1 MAIHRKQ
8 ELDEAYLQP
17 AGYLADQA
25 QPAAVVATATAVTL
39 SVNQLFAAII
49 LQDPSGGAVTTTTPT
64 AALIVAALKNARP
77 GANFAVRIRNTADA
91 AETITVAGGTGVT
104 ISGTAT
110 IAQNNSKEFLFVVT
124 VATTGSEAVTAYS
137 LGTVVH

>member
-25 QPAAVVATATAVTL
+25 QPAAVVTTATAVTL

-77 GANFAVRIRNTADA
+77 GANFVARIRNTADV
-91 AETITVAGGTGVT
+91 AEMITVAGGTGVT

-124 VATTGSEAVTAYS
+124 VATLGSEAVTAYS